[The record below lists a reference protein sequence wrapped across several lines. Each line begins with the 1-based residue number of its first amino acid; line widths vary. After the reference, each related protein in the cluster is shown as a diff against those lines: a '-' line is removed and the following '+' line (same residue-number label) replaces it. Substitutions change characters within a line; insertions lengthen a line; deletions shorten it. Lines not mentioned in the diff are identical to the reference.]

1 MQDLKRLLRY
11 VRPYL
16 PLFVI
21 ALVAMVFVAVFETAI
36 GAMLVPITEQ
46 FIGCTDVK
54 ARAPFDLNAL
64 VPKDDWYRA
73 WMVIGGLL
81 IAFTILKGI
90 AEYLSTFLMAK
101 IGQSVVLNIRRELYE
116 HILRQSAAFFERHRS
131 NYLVSRLVVS
141 CAAIEQA
148 VTSNLRD
155 VLRESIMLVFFLGA
169 ALYLNWRLT
178 LGALIIGPI
187 IAYITSE
194 VSRRM
199 RKLAE
204 VSLKGN
210 KDLNE
215 TAHETFA
222 NHVIV
227 KSYSGEK
234 RSVAKF
240 VEAAGTI
247 ARANLRG
254 ARYAALSPPVIE
266 IVGIIAV
273 VVLLYFGLSE
283 VNAKQLA
290 PARYFAFLYFLLRSY
305 DPMRKIS
312 RQHNELSRALAAAR
326 DIWSVLDEHDELPEK
341 ADAVTL
347 GPLKDRI
354 KIENVSFKYSDERKY
369 ILRDINLEV
378 PRGSTVALV
387 GESGGGKSSLTKLIQ
402 RLYDPTEGRITWD
415 GIDLRDAKILDVRRN
430 IAIVSQETVLFNDT
444 IFNNITFGRPD
455 ATLDEVRDAAKV
467 AFADEFISQFPD
479 GYDTM
484 VGERGMLLSGGQ
496 RQRIAIARAVI
507 ADAPVLILDE
517 ATSALD
523 SESESIVQQ
532 AMANLMQN
540 RTSIVIAHRLSTVR
554 NADLIV
560 VMQAGEIIETGTHE
574 ELLEQSGVYQRL
586 YSMQFALDAKK
597 EENGE

>member
-54 ARAPFDLNAL
+54 ARAPFDLNAI

-81 IAFTILKGI
+81 MAFTVLKGV
-90 AEYLSTFLMAK
+90 AEYLSTYLMAK
-101 IGQSVVLNIRRELYE
+101 IGQSVILNIRQELYE

-204 VSLKGN
+204 LSLKGN

-247 ARANLRG
+247 AKANLRG

-290 PARYFAFLYFLLRSY
+290 PAQYFAFLYFLLRSY

-341 ADAVTL
+341 ADAVRL

-354 KIENVSFKYSDERKY
+354 NIENVSFKYSDERKY
-369 ILRDINLEV
+369 ILRGINLVV

-455 ATLDEVRDAAKV
+455 ATLDQVRKAAKV
-467 AFADEFISQFPD
+467 AFADEFITQFPD

-560 VMQAGEIIETGTHE
+560 VMQAGEIIETGTHD
-574 ELLEQSGVYQRL
+574 ELLAQSGVYQRL
-586 YSMQFALDAKK
+586 YSMQFALDDNK

>member
-290 PARYFAFLYFLLRSY
+290 PAQYFAFLYFLLRSY

>member
-11 VRPYL
+11 VRPYW
-16 PLFVI
+16 PLFAV

-46 FIGCTDVK
+46 FMPCHDVK

-73 WMVIGGLL
+73 WLVIGSLL
-81 IAFTILKGI
+81 VAFTFLKGI
-90 AEYLSTFLMAK
+90 AEYLSTFLMAR
-101 IGQSVVLNIRRELYE
+101 IGQSVILNIRQELYE

-141 CAAIEQA
+141 CAAIESA

-155 VLRESIMLVFFLGA
+155 VLRESILLIFFLGA
-169 ALYLNWRLT
+169 AVYLNWRLT
-178 LGALIIGPI
+178 LGALIIGPV

-199 RKLAE
+199 RRLAE

-210 KDLNE
+210 KDLGE

-227 KSYSGEK
+227 KSYSGEG
-234 RSVAKF
+234 RSIAKF
-240 VEAAGTI
+240 ADAARTI
-247 ARANLRG
+247 AKANLR
-254 ARYAALSPPVIE
+254 ASRYAALSPPLIE
-266 IVGIIAV
+266 MIGIVAV

-283 VNAKQLA
+283 VNARQLA
-290 PARYFAFLYFLLRSY
+290 TAQYFAFLYFLLRSY
-305 DPMRKIS
+305 DPMRKLS
-312 RQHNELSRALAAAR
+312 RQHNELARAFAAAR
-326 DIWSVLDEHDELPEK
+326 DIWAVLDEHDELPEK
-341 ADAVTL
+341 ANAVPL
-347 GPLKDRI
+347 GPLRDRI
-354 KIENVSFKYSDERKY
+354 RIENVSFRYSDERRF
-369 ILRDINLEV
+369 ILKNIDLEIPV
-378 PRGSTVALV
+378 GSTIALV

-402 RLYDPTEGRITWD
+402 RLYDPTDGRITWD
-415 GIDLRDAKILDVRRN
+415 GIDLRDARIADIRRN
-430 IAIVSQETVLFNDT
+430 IALVSQETVLFNDT

-455 ATLDEVRDAAKV
+455 ATLEQVREAAKV
-467 AFADEFISQFPD
+467 AFADDFIMQFPD
-479 GYDTM
+479 GYDTI
-484 VGERGMLLSGGQ
+484 VGERGTLLSGGQ

-523 SESESIVQQ
+523 SESEALVQR
-532 AMANLMQN
+532 AMSNLMRD
-540 RTSIVIAHRLSTVR
+540 RTSVVIAHRLSTIR
-554 NADLIV
+554 NVDRIV
-560 VMQAGEIIETGTHE
+560 VMQAGEIIEVGTHA
-574 ELLEQSGVYQRL
+574 ELLEKSGVYQRL
-586 YSMQFALDAKK
+586 YSMQFATHNDK
-597 EENGE
+597 ESSKE

>member
-1 MQDLKRLLRY
+1 MQDLNRLLRY
-11 VRPYL
+11 VRPYW
-16 PLFVI
+16 PLFVV

-36 GAMLVPITEQ
+36 GAMLVPIFEQ
-46 FIGCTDVK
+46 FLGFQDVK
-54 ARAPFDLNAL
+54 ARTIFDLNAI

-73 WMVIGGLL
+73 WLVIGGMLL
-81 IAFTILKGI
+81 AFTVLKGV
-90 AEYLSTFLMAK
+90 AEFLSTYLMAK
-101 IGQSVVLNIRRELYE
+101 IGQSVILNIRQELYE

-148 VTSNLRD
+148 VTANLRD
-155 VLRESIMLVFFLGA
+155 VLRESLMLVFFLGA
-169 ALYLNWRLT
+169 AIYLNWKLT

-199 RKLAE
+199 RRLAE

-227 KSYSGEK
+227 KCYSGEK
-234 RSVAKF
+234 RAVAKF
-240 VEAAGTI
+240 LDAAGTI
-247 ARANLRG
+247 AKANLRG
-254 ARYAALSPPVIE
+254 ARYAALSPPLIE

-290 PARYFAFLYFLLRSY
+290 PAQYFAFLYFLLRSY

-312 RQHNELSRALAAAR
+312 RQHNELSRAFAAAR
-326 DIWSVLDEHDELPEK
+326 DVWSVLDEHDELPEK
-341 ADAVTL
+341 KDAVTL
-347 GPLKDRI
+347 SPLKDRI
-354 KIENVSFKYSDERKY
+354 KIEGVSFKYTDERKY
-369 ILRDINLEV
+369 ILRGIDLEIE
-378 PRGSTVALV
+378 RGTTVALV

-415 GIDLRDAKILDVRRN
+415 GVDLRDAKILDVRRN

-455 ATLDEVRDAAKV
+455 ATLEQVREAAKV

-479 GYDTM
+479 GFDTI
-484 VGERGMLLSGGQ
+484 VGERGTLLSGGQ

-523 SESESIVQQ
+523 SESEAIVQQ

-540 RTSIVIAHRLSTVR
+540 RTSVVIAHRLSTVR

-560 VMQAGEIIETGTHE
+560 VMQAGEIIETGTHD

-586 YSMQFALDAKK
+586 YSMQFTAEDESEMKS
-597 EENGE
+597 E